1 MISNHLSLV
10 EALRPVSDELA
21 AQVEQYLAAGGQIEE
36 AAPIG
41 YKPKPITYSNQMPP
55 TPKPFVRRRVEACPP
70 LKADPID
77 PRAERRAKQAEQA
90 KALAATH
97 TQTEACFALG
107 MTSKTVKALAKDFG
121 FTFKRSTHGGYNGPE
136 RKKEIAA
143 RDAKF
148 AERIKAFKEL
158 GLSRRV
164 VCGKL
169 AISNRTLDRILIEY
183 GIDYPKA
190 RQGSTSCAA

>member
-10 EALRPVSDELA
+10 EALRPAADELA
-21 AQVEQYLAAGGQIEE
+21 AQIAEFVAAGGKIEVSE
-36 AAPIG
+36 PHH
-41 YKPKPITYSNQMPP
+41 YKPKPIIYSNQMPP
-55 TPKPFVRRRVEACPP
+55 APKPFVRRRVEATP
-70 LKADPID
+70 LPVDPID
-77 PRAERRAKQAEQA
+77 ARADRRAKQAEQA

-107 MTSKTVKALAKDFG
+107 MTSKTIKSLAKEFG

-136 RKKEIAA
+136 RKKEISD

-158 GLSRRV
+158 GISRRV

-169 AISNRTLDRILIEY
+169 AISNRTLERILSEHC
-183 GIDYPKA
+183 IDYPKSTRGQ
-190 RQGSTSCAA
+190 RQCAA